1 MCNSALDFQSV
12 TYRLKIKFFVAH
24 LELKLEKMI
33 EKREGIFE
41 LQLFQGDWNV
51 GAFYYLCT
59 SITTSAVV

>member
-51 GAFYYLCT
+51 GVFYYLHH
-59 SITTSAVV
+59 